1 MTIAEI
7 SRELEEEAKKGT
19 PVVQLAPGAKTYPS
33 KRNIVLLQELQRAKG
48 QSEASGAF
56 CGPFGGTWCA

>member
-33 KRNIVLLQELQRAKG
+33 KRNIVLLQELRRAKG
-48 QSEASGAF
+48 LSEASA
-56 CGPFGGTWCA
+56 AY